1 MYSLSHSIRCQALFW
16 LGSTLFCA
24 AAERPT
30 LRVCAD
36 PNNLPFS
43 NRMGQGLENKL
54 AQLIAHDLS
63 ANLKYVWFSE
73 RKNFLKNSLN
83 ANLCDAVLGV
93 PVDMNE
99 ALLTRPYYRSTYVMV
114 MRADRALK
122 IDSLYDPRL
131 KDLRIGLHIVE
142 DDYSPPG
149 HLLAAQGL
157 SKQIVGY
164 SLYGAYGETNP
175 PARLIEAVAN
185 GDIDMAIAW
194 GPLAGYFA
202 GRIAVP
208 LAIEPISPI
217 RFQMIPFAYA
227 IGVAVR
233 TGDVALQSAIQEVLD
248 KECQRIR
255 SVVKEYAFPSTE
267 EDMASCASL
276 PSAAVFS
283 R

>member
-93 PVDMNE
+93 PVDMDE